1 MTLCFIFAG
10 MAQKFVDDKVAQN
23 KVMVFSKSYCPFCKM
38 AKEALGETGVKY
50 GLVELDERGT
60 VCLIHCSHL
69 LTLFTLVVNYTD
81 DCAAIQDYLLQLTG
95 ARSVPRVFIGGKCIG
110 GGSETRA
117 LLDQGKL
124 IPMLK
129 ECGAL

>member
-1 MTLCFIFAG
+1 MKEVKQAC
-10 MAQKFVDDKVAQN
+10 DD
-23 KVMVFSKSYCPFCKM
+23 YCASSIVPPVYHM
-38 AKEALGETGVKY
+38 PTGA
-50 GLVELDERGT
+50 
-60 VCLIHCSHL
+60 CS
-69 LTLFTLVVNYTD
+69 
-81 DCAAIQDYLLQLTG
+81 AIQDYLLKLTG

-117 LLDQGKL
+117 LHDQGKL

>member
-1 MTLCFIFAG
+1 
-10 MAQKFVDDKVAQN
+10 MAQQFVDEKVKNN

-50 GLVELDERGT
+50 GLIELDERGMK
-60 VCLIHCSHL
+60 LIIHAGI
-69 LTLFTLVVNYTD
+69 LTIFSIVNYFYPPGLAD
-81 DCAAIQDYLLQLTG
+81 DGSAIQDYLLKLTG

-117 LLDQGKL
+117 LQDQGKL
-124 IPMLK
+124 VPMLK
-129 ECGAL
+129 EIGAL